1 MLESKR
7 PTPPPDTHTIMI
19 KLTAPLLLALSFF
32 PSAHA
37 LAADHTE
44 NKAEGSILTK
54 NKNTNTESVKLKPK
68 FPISIDTQDSEIK
81 DMVEEYLPLITQQQE
96 EVLDKEQVG
105 FLAEEAPDNVKTML
119 RSKGYF
125 NSKVSLTEKNGGYTV
140 HITPGPRT
148 KIGNVSVAILGD
160 ILSDGN
166 LAEYYRNA
174 MSNWQQPVGSD
185 FNQDDWE
192 SSKTSVLSAVTRK
205 GYPLAKLGNTQATVN
220 PDTTTADLNVIVDS
234 NRPIFFGN
242 FEITGT
248 QRYPEQIVSGLA
260 RFQPGMPYDLD
271 LLLDLQQALEQNG
284 HYSGASVQ
292 ADFDHLQDDR
302 VPVKVSVTEVKRHK
316 LETGVRLDSEYGL
329 GGRIAYDH
337 YNLFNKGYIGSVVWD
352 MDKYETTLAAGIS
365 QPRNYRGKYWTTN
378 ISYNRSTTQNLEKRS
393 LSSGIWHVRDR
404 NGIDARL
411 GAEFLV
417 EDRKIPDTDYDLEK
431 SHATMLT
438 ASWKRQLLNSEL
450 RPENGYY
457 LDGKIGT
464 TLGKFLS
471 STVLTRA
478 SARAGYFFTPENK
491 KIGTFIIRGQAG
503 YTLARK
509 DAEVPSGL
517 MFRSGGASSVRGYE
531 LDSIGLAGP
540 NGSVLPERT
549 VFVGSLEYQLP
560 FTRTLSGAVFH
571 DMGDVSTN
579 FKHMTLKHGSGLG
592 VRWFSPLAPFS
603 FDIAYGHSDRKIR
616 WHISLGTRF

>member
-32 PSAHA
+32 PSVHA

-44 NKAEGSILTK
+44 DKAKGSILTK

-81 DMVEEYLPLITQQQE
+81 DMVEEHLPLITQQQE

-220 PDTTTADLNVIVDS
+220 PDTATADLNVIVDS
-234 NRPIFFGN
+234 NRPILFGN

-378 ISYNRSTTQNLEKRS
+378 VSYNRSTTQNLEKRS

-411 GAEFLV
+411 GVEFLV
-417 EDRKIPDTDYDLEK
+417 EDRKIPDTNYDLGK

-450 RPENGYY
+450 HPENGYY

-503 YTLARK
+503 YTVARK

-540 NGSVLPERT
+540 NGSVLPERA

>member
-7 PTPPPDTHTIMI
+7 PTPPPDTHTTMI

-81 DMVEEYLPLITQQQE
+81 DMIEEHLPLITQQQE

-140 HITPGPRT
+140 HIIPGPRT
-148 KIGNVSVAILGD
+148 KISNVSVAILGD

-174 MSNWQQPVGSD
+174 MSNWQQPVGGD

-220 PDTTTADLNVIVDS
+220 PDTATADLNVIVDS
-234 NRPIFFGN
+234 NRPILFGN

-260 RFQPGMPYDLD
+260 RFRPGMPYDLD

-378 ISYNRSTTQNLEKRS
+378 VSYNRSTTQNLEKRS

-411 GAEFLV
+411 GVEFLV
-417 EDRKIPDTDYDLEK
+417 EDRKIPDPDYDLGK

-450 RPENGYY
+450 HPENGYY

-503 YTLARK
+503 YTVARK

-540 NGSVLPERT
+540 NGSVLPERA

-603 FDIAYGHSDRKIR
+603 FDIAYGHSDKKIR

>member
-19 KLTAPLLLALSFF
+19 KLTTPLLLALSFF

-81 DMVEEYLPLITQQQE
+81 DMIEEHLPLITQQQE

-140 HITPGPRT
+140 HIIPGPRT
-148 KIGNVSVAILGD
+148 KISNVSVAILGD
-160 ILSDGN
+160 IFSDGN

-220 PDTTTADLNVIVDS
+220 PDTATADLNVIVDS
-234 NRPIFFGN
+234 NRPILFGN

-260 RFQPGMPYDLD
+260 RFRPGMPYDLD

-337 YNLFNKGYIGSVVWD
+337 YNLFNKGYIGSLVWD

-378 ISYNRSTTQNLEKRS
+378 VSYNRSTTQNLEKRS

-411 GAEFLV
+411 GVEFLV
-417 EDRKIPDTDYDLEK
+417 EDQKIPDTDYDLGK

-450 RPENGYY
+450 HPENGYY

-503 YTLARK
+503 YTVARK

-531 LDSIGLAGP
+531 LDSIGLTGP
-540 NGSVLPERT
+540 NGSVLPERA

-603 FDIAYGHSDRKIR
+603 FDIAYGHSDKKIR

>member
-19 KLTAPLLLALSFF
+19 KLTTPLLLALSFF
-32 PSAHA
+32 PSVHA

-81 DMVEEYLPLITQQQE
+81 DMIEEHLPLITQQQE

-140 HITPGPRT
+140 HIIPGPRT
-148 KIGNVSVAILGD
+148 KISNVSVAILGD

-220 PDTTTADLNVIVDS
+220 PDTATADLNVIVDS
-234 NRPIFFGN
+234 NRPILFGN

-378 ISYNRSTTQNLEKRS
+378 VSYNRSTTQNLEKRS

-411 GAEFLV
+411 GVEFLV
-417 EDRKIPDTDYDLEK
+417 EDRKIPDTDYDLGK

-450 RPENGYY
+450 HPENGYY

-503 YTLARK
+503 YTVARK

-540 NGSVLPERT
+540 NGSVLPERA

>member
-1 MLESKR
+1 MH
-7 PTPPPDTHTIMI
+7 DTRTMMI
-19 KLTAPLLLALSFF
+19 KPTALLLPALFFF
-32 PSAHA
+32 PHA
-37 LAADHTE
+37 YTPAADLSE
-44 NKAEGSILTK
+44 NKAAGFTLFK
-54 NKNTNTESVKLKPK
+54 NKSPDTESVKLKPK
-68 FPISIDTQDSEIK
+68 FPVRIDTQDSEIK
-81 DMVEEYLPLITQQQE
+81 DMVEEHLPLITQQQE
-96 EVLDKEQVG
+96 EVLDKEQTG

-125 NSKVSLTEKNGGYTV
+125 SSKVSLTEKDGAYTV
-140 HITPGPRT
+140 HIIPGPRT
-148 KIGNVSVAILGD
+148 KIANVGVAILGD

-174 MSNWQQPVGSD
+174 MENWQQPVGSD
-185 FNQDDWE
+185 FDQDSWE
-192 SSKTSVLSAVTRK
+192 NSKTSVLGAVTRK
-205 GYPLAKLGNTQATVN
+205 GYPLAKLGNTRAAVN
-220 PDTTTADLNVIVDS
+220 PDTATADLNVVVDS
-234 NRPIFFGN
+234 GRPIAFGD

-260 RFQPGMPYDLD
+260 RFRPGTPYDLD
-271 LLLDLQQALEQNG
+271 LLLDFQQALEQNG

-292 ADFDHLQDDR
+292 ADFDRLQGDR

-316 LETGVRLDSEYGL
+316 LETGIRLDSEYGL
-329 GGRIAYDH
+329 GGKIAYDY

-365 QPRNYRGKYWTTN
+365 QPRNYRGKYWTSN
-378 ISYNRSTTQNLEKRS
+378 VSYNRSTTQNLEKRAF
-393 LSSGIWHVRDR
+393 SSGIWYVRDR
-404 NGIDARL
+404 AGIDARL
-411 GAEFLV
+411 GAEFLA
-417 EDRKIPDTDYDLEK
+417 EGRKIPGSDVNLGN

-438 ASWKRQLLNSEL
+438 ASWKRQLLNNAL
-450 RPENGYY
+450 HPENGYY

-464 TLGKFLS
+464 TLGTFLS
-471 STVLTRA
+471 STALIRA

-491 KIGTFIIRGQAG
+491 KLGTFIIRGQAG
-503 YTLARK
+503 YTVAR
-509 DAEVPSGL
+509 DNADVPSGL

-540 NGSVLPERT
+540 NGSVLPERALL
-549 VFVGSLEYQLP
+549 VGSLEYQLP

-571 DMGDVSTN
+571 DMGDAAAN
-579 FKHMTLKHGSGLG
+579 FKRMELKHGSGLG

-603 FDIAYGHSDRKIR
+603 FDIAYGHSDKKIR

>member
-32 PSAHA
+32 PSVHA

-44 NKAEGSILTK
+44 NKAKGSILTK
-54 NKNTNTESVKLKPK
+54 NKNTDTESVKLKPK

-81 DMVEEYLPLITQQQE
+81 DMIEEHLPLITQQQE

-125 NSKVSLTEKNGGYTV
+125 NSKVSLKEKNGGYTV
-140 HITPGPRT
+140 HIIPGPRT
-148 KIGNVSVAILGD
+148 KISNVSVAILGD

-220 PDTTTADLNVIVDS
+220 PDTATADLNVIVDS
-234 NRPIFFGN
+234 NRPILFGN

-337 YNLFNKGYIGSVVWD
+337 YNLFNKGYIGSLVWD

-378 ISYNRSTTQNLEKRS
+378 VSYNRSTTQNLEKRS

-411 GAEFLV
+411 GVEFLV
-417 EDRKIPDTDYDLEK
+417 EDRKIPDTDYDLGK

-450 RPENGYY
+450 HPENGYY

-503 YTLARK
+503 YTVARK

-540 NGSVLPERT
+540 NGSVLPERA
-549 VFVGSLEYQLP
+549 VFVSSLEYQLP

>member
-7 PTPPPDTHTIMI
+7 PTPPSDTHTIMI
-19 KLTAPLLLALSFF
+19 KLTTPLLLALSFF

-44 NKAEGSILTK
+44 NKAGGSILTK

-81 DMVEEYLPLITQQQE
+81 DMIEEHLPLITQQQE

-125 NSKVSLTEKNGGYTV
+125 NSKVSLTEKNGGYTI
-140 HITPGPRT
+140 HIIPGPRT
-148 KIGNVSVAILGD
+148 KISNVSVAILGD

-220 PDTTTADLNVIVDS
+220 PDTSTADLNVIVDS
-234 NRPIFFGN
+234 NRPILFGN

-337 YNLFNKGYIGSVVWD
+337 YNLFNKGYIGSLVWD

-378 ISYNRSTTQNLEKRS
+378 VSYNRSTTQNLEKRS

-411 GAEFLV
+411 GVEFLV
-417 EDRKIPDTDYDLEK
+417 EDRKIPDTDYDLGK

-450 RPENGYY
+450 HPENGYY

-503 YTLARK
+503 YTVARK

-540 NGSVLPERT
+540 NGSVLPERA

>member
-19 KLTAPLLLALSFF
+19 KLTTPLLLALSFF

-81 DMVEEYLPLITQQQE
+81 DMIEEHLPLITQQQE

-140 HITPGPRT
+140 HIIPGPRT
-148 KIGNVSVAILGD
+148 KISNVSVAILGD

-174 MSNWQQPVGSD
+174 MSNWQQPVGGD

-220 PDTTTADLNVIVDS
+220 PDTATADLNVIVDS
-234 NRPIFFGN
+234 NRPILFGN

-378 ISYNRSTTQNLEKRS
+378 VSYNRSTTQNLEKRS

-411 GAEFLV
+411 GVEFLV
-417 EDRKIPDTDYDLEK
+417 EDRKIPDTDYDLGK

-450 RPENGYY
+450 HPENGYY

-503 YTLARK
+503 YTVARK

-540 NGSVLPERT
+540 NGSVLPERA

>member
-1 MLESKR
+1 
-7 PTPPPDTHTIMI
+7 
-19 KLTAPLLLALSFF
+19 
-32 PSAHA
+32 
-37 LAADHTE
+37 
-44 NKAEGSILTK
+44 
-54 NKNTNTESVKLKPK
+54 
-68 FPISIDTQDSEIK
+68 
-81 DMVEEYLPLITQQQE
+81 
-96 EVLDKEQVG
+96 
-105 FLAEEAPDNVKTML
+105 
-119 RSKGYF
+119 
-125 NSKVSLTEKNGGYTV
+125 
-140 HITPGPRT
+140 
-148 KIGNVSVAILGD
+148 
-160 ILSDGN
+160 
-166 LAEYYRNA
+166 

-220 PDTTTADLNVIVDS
+220 PDTATADLNVIVDS
-234 NRPIFFGN
+234 NRPILFGN

-378 ISYNRSTTQNLEKRS
+378 VSYNRSTTQNLEKRS

-411 GAEFLV
+411 GVEFLV
-417 EDRKIPDTDYDLEK
+417 EDRKIPDTDYDLGK

-450 RPENGYY
+450 HPENGYY

-503 YTLARK
+503 YTVARK

-540 NGSVLPERT
+540 NGSVLPERA

>member
-1 MLESKR
+1 MLESTR

-81 DMVEEYLPLITQQQE
+81 DMIEEHLPLITQQQE

-140 HITPGPRT
+140 HIIPGPRT

-220 PDTTTADLNVIVDS
+220 PDTATADLNVIVDS
-234 NRPIFFGN
+234 NRPILFGN

-260 RFQPGMPYDLD
+260 RFRPGMPYDLD

-378 ISYNRSTTQNLEKRS
+378 VSYNRSTTQNLEKRS

-411 GAEFLV
+411 GVEFLV
-417 EDRKIPDTDYDLEK
+417 EDRKIPDTDYDLGK

-450 RPENGYY
+450 HPENGYY

-503 YTLARK
+503 YTVARK

-540 NGSVLPERT
+540 NGSVLPERA

>member
-32 PSAHA
+32 PSVHA
-37 LAADHTE
+37 LAADHAE

-54 NKNTNTESVKLKPK
+54 NKNTDTESVKLKPK

-81 DMVEEYLPLITQQQE
+81 DMIEEHLPLITQQQE

-140 HITPGPRT
+140 HIIPGPRT
-148 KIGNVSVAILGD
+148 KISNVSVAILGD

-174 MSNWQQPVGSD
+174 MSNWQQPVGGD

-220 PDTTTADLNVIVDS
+220 PDTATADLNVIVDS
-234 NRPIFFGN
+234 NRPILFGD

-260 RFQPGMPYDLD
+260 RFRPGMPYDLD

-302 VPVKVSVTEVKRHK
+302 VPVKISVTEVKRHK

-337 YNLFNKGYIGSVVWD
+337 YNLFNKGYIGSIVWD

-378 ISYNRSTTQNLEKRS
+378 VSYNRSTTQNLEKRS

-411 GAEFLV
+411 GVEFLI
-417 EDRKIPDTDYDLEK
+417 EDRKIPDTDYDLGK

-450 RPENGYY
+450 HPENGYY

-503 YTLARK
+503 YTVARK

-540 NGSVLPERT
+540 NGSVLPERA

>member
-19 KLTAPLLLALSFF
+19 KLTTPLLLALSFF

-81 DMVEEYLPLITQQQE
+81 DMIEEHLPLITQQQE

-140 HITPGPRT
+140 HIIPGPRT
-148 KIGNVSVAILGD
+148 KISNVSVAILGD

-220 PDTTTADLNVIVDS
+220 PDTTTADLNIIVDS
-234 NRPIFFGN
+234 NRPILFGN

-378 ISYNRSTTQNLEKRS
+378 VSYNRSTTQNLEKRS

-411 GAEFLV
+411 GVEFLV
-417 EDRKIPDTDYDLEK
+417 EDRKIPDTDYDLGK

-450 RPENGYY
+450 HPENGYY

-503 YTLARK
+503 YTVARK

-540 NGSVLPERT
+540 NGSVLPERA

>member
-19 KLTAPLLLALSFF
+19 KLTIPLLLALSFF

-81 DMVEEYLPLITQQQE
+81 DMIEEHLPLITQQQE

-140 HITPGPRT
+140 HIIPGPRT
-148 KIGNVSVAILGD
+148 KISNVSVAILGD

-205 GYPLAKLGNTQATVN
+205 GYPLAKIGNTQATVN
-220 PDTTTADLNVIVDS
+220 PDTSTADLNVIVDS
-234 NRPIFFGN
+234 NRPILFGN

-378 ISYNRSTTQNLEKRS
+378 VSYNRSTTQNLEKRS

-411 GAEFLV
+411 GVEFLV
-417 EDRKIPDTDYDLEK
+417 EDRKIPDTDYDLGK

-450 RPENGYY
+450 HPENGYY

-503 YTLARK
+503 YTVARK

-540 NGSVLPERT
+540 NGSVLPERA

-603 FDIAYGHSDRKIR
+603 FDIAYGHNDRKIR

>member
-19 KLTAPLLLALSFF
+19 KLTTPLLLALSFF

-81 DMVEEYLPLITQQQE
+81 DMVEEHLPLITQQQE

-140 HITPGPRT
+140 HIIPGPRT
-148 KIGNVSVAILGD
+148 KISNVSVAILGD

-234 NRPIFFGN
+234 NRPILFGN

-378 ISYNRSTTQNLEKRS
+378 VSYNRSTTQNLEKRS

-411 GAEFLV
+411 GVEFLV
-417 EDRKIPDTDYDLEK
+417 EDRKIPDTDYDLGK
-431 SHATMLT
+431 SHTTMLT

-450 RPENGYY
+450 HPENGYY

-503 YTLARK
+503 YTVARK

-531 LDSIGLAGP
+531 LDSIGLTGP
-540 NGSVLPERT
+540 NGSVLPERA

>member
-7 PTPPPDTHTIMI
+7 PTLPPDTHTIMI
-19 KLTAPLLLALSFF
+19 KLTTPLLLALSFF

-44 NKAEGSILTK
+44 DKAKGSILTK
-54 NKNTNTESVKLKPK
+54 NKNTDTESVKLKPK

-81 DMVEEYLPLITQQQE
+81 DMIEEHLPLITQQQE

-140 HITPGPRT
+140 HIIPGPRT
-148 KIGNVSVAILGD
+148 KISNVSVAILGD

-174 MSNWQQPVGSD
+174 MSNWQQPVGGD

-220 PDTTTADLNVIVDS
+220 PDTATADLNVIVDS
-234 NRPIFFGN
+234 NRPILFGN

-337 YNLFNKGYIGSVVWD
+337 YNIFNKGYIGSVVWD

-378 ISYNRSTTQNLEKRS
+378 VSYNRSTTQNLEKRS
-393 LSSGIWHVRDR
+393 LSSGIWHVRDS

-411 GAEFLV
+411 GVEFLV
-417 EDRKIPDTDYDLEK
+417 EDRKIPDTDYDLGK

-450 RPENGYY
+450 HPENGYY

-503 YTLARK
+503 YTVARK

-540 NGSVLPERT
+540 NGSVLPERA

>member
-19 KLTAPLLLALSFF
+19 KLPAPLLLALSFF
-32 PSAHA
+32 PSVHA

-81 DMVEEYLPLITQQQE
+81 DMIEEHLPLITQQQE

-125 NSKVSLTEKNGGYTV
+125 SSKVSLTEKDGAYTV

-148 KIGNVSVAILGD
+148 KIANVGVAILGD

-174 MSNWQQPVGSD
+174 MENWQQPVGSD
-185 FNQDDWE
+185 FDQDSWE
-192 SSKTSVLSAVTRK
+192 NSKTSVLGAVTRK
-205 GYPLAKLGNTQATVN
+205 GYPLAKLGNTRAAVN
-220 PDTTTADLNVIVDS
+220 PDTATADLNVVVDS
-234 NRPIFFGN
+234 GRPILFGN

-271 LLLDLQQALEQNG
+271 LLLDFQQALEQNG

-292 ADFDHLQDDR
+292 ADFDRLQGDR

-316 LETGVRLDSEYGL
+316 LETGIRLDSKYGL
-329 GGRIAYDH
+329 GGKIAYDY

-365 QPRNYRGKYWTTN
+365 QPRNYRGKYWTSN
-378 ISYNRSTTQNLEKRS
+378 VSYNRSTTQNLEKRAF
-393 LSSGIWHVRDR
+393 SSGIWYVRDR
-404 NGIDARL
+404 AGIDARL
-411 GAEFLV
+411 GAEFLA
-417 EDRKIPDTDYDLEK
+417 EGRKIPGSDVNLGN

-438 ASWKRQLLNSEL
+438 ASWKRQLLNNAL
-450 RPENGYY
+450 HPENGYY

-464 TLGKFLS
+464 TLGTFLS
-471 STVLTRA
+471 STALIRA

-491 KIGTFIIRGQAG
+491 KLGTFIIRGQAG
-503 YTLARK
+503 YTVAR
-509 DAEVPSGL
+509 DNADVPSGL

-540 NGSVLPERT
+540 NGSVLPERALL
-549 VFVGSLEYQLP
+549 VGSLEYQLP

-571 DMGDVSTN
+571 DMGDAAAN
-579 FKHMTLKHGSGLG
+579 FKRMELKHGSGLG

-603 FDIAYGHSDRKIR
+603 FDIAYGHSDKKIR

>member
-1 MLESKR
+1 
-7 PTPPPDTHTIMI
+7 MI

-54 NKNTNTESVKLKPK
+54 NKNTDTESVKLKPK

-81 DMVEEYLPLITQQQE
+81 DMIEEHLPLITQQQE

-140 HITPGPRT
+140 HIIPGPRT
-148 KIGNVSVAILGD
+148 KISNVSVAILGD

-166 LAEYYRNA
+166 LTEYYRNA

-220 PDTTTADLNVIVDS
+220 PDTATADLNVIVDS
-234 NRPIFFGN
+234 NRPILFGN

-260 RFQPGMPYDLD
+260 RFRPGMPYDLD

-292 ADFDHLQDDR
+292 ADFDHLQDNR

-337 YNLFNKGYIGSVVWD
+337 YNLFNKGYIGSIVWD

-378 ISYNRSTTQNLEKRS
+378 VSYNRSTTQNLEKRS

-411 GAEFLV
+411 GVEFLV
-417 EDRKIPDTDYDLEK
+417 EDQKIPNTDYDLGK

-450 RPENGYY
+450 HPENGYY

-503 YTLARK
+503 YTVARK

-531 LDSIGLAGP
+531 LDSIGLTGP
-540 NGSVLPERT
+540 NGSVLPERA

>member
-1 MLESKR
+1 
-7 PTPPPDTHTIMI
+7 MI

-81 DMVEEYLPLITQQQE
+81 DMIEEHLPLITQQQE

-140 HITPGPRT
+140 HIIPGPRT
-148 KIGNVSVAILGD
+148 KISNVSVAILGD

-220 PDTTTADLNVIVDS
+220 PDTATADLNVIVDS
-234 NRPIFFGN
+234 NRPILFGN

-260 RFQPGMPYDLD
+260 RFRPGMPYDLD

-378 ISYNRSTTQNLEKRS
+378 VSYNRSTTQNLEKRS

-411 GAEFLV
+411 GVEFLV
-417 EDRKIPDTDYDLEK
+417 EDRKIPDTDYDLGK

-450 RPENGYY
+450 HPENGYY

-503 YTLARK
+503 YTVARK

-540 NGSVLPERT
+540 NGSVLPERA

>member
-7 PTPPPDTHTIMI
+7 PIPPPDTHTIMI
-19 KLTAPLLLALSFF
+19 KLTTPLLLALSFF

-81 DMVEEYLPLITQQQE
+81 DMIEEHLPLITQQQE

-140 HITPGPRT
+140 HIIPGPRT
-148 KIGNVSVAILGD
+148 KISNVSVAILGD

-174 MSNWQQPVGSD
+174 MSNWQQPVGGD

-220 PDTTTADLNVIVDS
+220 PDTATADLNVIVDS
-234 NRPIFFGN
+234 NRPILFGN

-260 RFQPGMPYDLD
+260 RFRPGMPYDLD

-378 ISYNRSTTQNLEKRS
+378 VSYNRSTTQNLEKRS

-411 GAEFLV
+411 GVEFLV
-417 EDRKIPDTDYDLEK
+417 EDRKIPDTNYDLGK

-450 RPENGYY
+450 HPENGYY

-503 YTLARK
+503 YTVARK

-540 NGSVLPERT
+540 NGSVLPERA

>member
-19 KLTAPLLLALSFF
+19 KLTTPLLLALSFF

-81 DMVEEYLPLITQQQE
+81 DMIEEHLPLITQQQE

-140 HITPGPRT
+140 HIIPGPRT
-148 KIGNVSVAILGD
+148 KISNVSVAILGD

-220 PDTTTADLNVIVDS
+220 PDTATADLNVIVDS
-234 NRPIFFGN
+234 NRPILFGN

-378 ISYNRSTTQNLEKRS
+378 VSYNRSTTQNLEKRS

-411 GAEFLV
+411 GVEFLV
-417 EDRKIPDTDYDLEK
+417 EDRKIPDTDYDLGK

-450 RPENGYY
+450 HPENGYY

-478 SARAGYFFTPENK
+478 AARVGYFFTPENK

-503 YTLARK
+503 YTVARK

-540 NGSVLPERT
+540 NGSVLPERA

>member
-7 PTPPPDTHTIMI
+7 PTPPSDTHTIMI
-19 KLTAPLLLALSFF
+19 KLTTPLLLALSFF

-81 DMVEEYLPLITQQQE
+81 DMIEEHLPLITQQQE

-140 HITPGPRT
+140 HIIPGPRT
-148 KIGNVSVAILGD
+148 KISNVSVAILGD

-174 MSNWQQPVGSD
+174 MSNWQQPVGGD

-220 PDTTTADLNVIVDS
+220 PDTSTADLNVIVDS
-234 NRPIFFGN
+234 NRPILFGN

-260 RFQPGMPYDLD
+260 RFRPGMPYDLD

-337 YNLFNKGYIGSVVWD
+337 YNLFNKGYICSVVWD

-378 ISYNRSTTQNLEKRS
+378 VSYNRSTTQNLEKRS

-411 GAEFLV
+411 GVEFLV
-417 EDRKIPDTDYDLEK
+417 EDRKIPDTDYDLGK

-450 RPENGYY
+450 HPENGYY

-503 YTLARK
+503 YTVARK

-540 NGSVLPERT
+540 NGSVLPERA

>member
-19 KLTAPLLLALSFF
+19 KLTTPLLLALSFF

-81 DMVEEYLPLITQQQE
+81 DMIEEHLPLITQQQE

-140 HITPGPRT
+140 HIIPGPRT
-148 KIGNVSVAILGD
+148 KISNVSVAILGD

-220 PDTTTADLNVIVDS
+220 PDTATADLNVIVDS
-234 NRPIFFGN
+234 NRPILFGN

-337 YNLFNKGYIGSVVWD
+337 YNLFNKGYIGSLVWD

-378 ISYNRSTTQNLEKRS
+378 VSYNRSTTQNLEKRS

-411 GAEFLV
+411 GVEFLV
-417 EDRKIPDTDYDLEK
+417 EDRKIPDTDYDLGK

-450 RPENGYY
+450 HPENGYY

-503 YTLARK
+503 YTVARK

-517 MFRSGGASSVRGYE
+517 MFRSGGSSSVRGYE

-540 NGSVLPERT
+540 NGSVLPERA

>member
-19 KLTAPLLLALSFF
+19 KLTTPLLLALSFF

-81 DMVEEYLPLITQQQE
+81 DMIEEHLPLITQQQE

-140 HITPGPRT
+140 HIIPGPRT
-148 KIGNVSVAILGD
+148 KISNVSVAILGD

-174 MSNWQQPVGSD
+174 MSNWQQPVGGD

-220 PDTTTADLNVIVDS
+220 PDTATADLNVIVDS
-234 NRPIFFGN
+234 NRPILFGN

-260 RFQPGMPYDLD
+260 RFRPGMPYDLD

-292 ADFDHLQDDR
+292 ADFDHLQDNR

-337 YNLFNKGYIGSVVWD
+337 YNLFNKGYIGSLVWD

-378 ISYNRSTTQNLEKRS
+378 VSYNRSTTQNLEKRS

-411 GAEFLV
+411 GVEFLV
-417 EDRKIPDTDYDLEK
+417 EDRKIPDTDYDLGK
-431 SHATMLT
+431 SHTTMLT

-450 RPENGYY
+450 HPENGYY

-503 YTLARK
+503 YTVARK

-540 NGSVLPERT
+540 NGSVLPERA

>member
-54 NKNTNTESVKLKPK
+54 NKNTDTESVKLKPK

-81 DMVEEYLPLITQQQE
+81 DMIEEHLPLITQQQE

-140 HITPGPRT
+140 HIIPGPRT
-148 KIGNVSVAILGD
+148 KISNVSVAILGD

-220 PDTTTADLNVIVDS
+220 PDTATADLNVIVDS
-234 NRPIFFGN
+234 NRPILFGN

-337 YNLFNKGYIGSVVWD
+337 YNLFNKGYIGSIVWD

-378 ISYNRSTTQNLEKRS
+378 VSYNRSTTQNLEKRS

-411 GAEFLV
+411 GVEFLV
-417 EDRKIPDTDYDLEK
+417 EDRKIPDTDYDLGK

-450 RPENGYY
+450 HPENGYY

-471 STVLTRA
+471 STILTRA
-478 SARAGYFFTPENK
+478 AARVGYFFTPENK

-503 YTLARK
+503 YTVARK

-540 NGSVLPERT
+540 NGSVLPERA

>member
-7 PTPPPDTHTIMI
+7 PTLPPDTHTIMI
-19 KLTAPLLLALSFF
+19 KLTTPLLLALSFF

-44 NKAEGSILTK
+44 DKAKGSILTK
-54 NKNTNTESVKLKPK
+54 NKNTDTESVKLKPK

-81 DMVEEYLPLITQQQE
+81 DMIEEHLPLITQQQE

-140 HITPGPRT
+140 HIIPGPRT
-148 KIGNVSVAILGD
+148 KISNVSVAILGD

-174 MSNWQQPVGSD
+174 MSNWQQPVGGD

-220 PDTTTADLNVIVDS
+220 PDTATADLNVIVDS
-234 NRPIFFGN
+234 NRPILFGN

-378 ISYNRSTTQNLEKRS
+378 VSYNRSTTQNLEKRS

-411 GAEFLV
+411 GVEFLV
-417 EDRKIPDTDYDLEK
+417 EDRKIPDTDYDLGK

-450 RPENGYY
+450 HPENGYY

-464 TLGKFLS
+464 TLGTFLS
-471 STVLTRA
+471 STALIRA

-491 KIGTFIIRGQAG
+491 KLGTFIIRGQAG
-503 YTLARK
+503 YTVARK

-540 NGSVLPERT
+540 NGSVLPERA

>member
-7 PTPPPDTHTIMI
+7 PTPPSDTHTIMI
-19 KLTAPLLLALSFF
+19 KLTTPLLLALSFF

-54 NKNTNTESVKLKPK
+54 NKNTDTESVKLKPK

-81 DMVEEYLPLITQQQE
+81 DMIEEHLPLITQQQE

-140 HITPGPRT
+140 HIIPGPRT
-148 KIGNVSVAILGD
+148 KISNVSVAILGD

-174 MSNWQQPVGSD
+174 MSNWQQPVGGD

-220 PDTTTADLNVIVDS
+220 PDTATADLNVIVDS
-234 NRPIFFGN
+234 NRPILFGN

-378 ISYNRSTTQNLEKRS
+378 VSYNRSTTQNLEKRS

-411 GAEFLV
+411 GVEFLV

-450 RPENGYY
+450 HPENGYY

-503 YTLARK
+503 YTVARK

-540 NGSVLPERT
+540 NGSVLPERA

>member
-54 NKNTNTESVKLKPK
+54 NKNTDTESVKLKPK

-81 DMVEEYLPLITQQQE
+81 DMIEEHLPLITQQQE

-140 HITPGPRT
+140 HIIPGPRT
-148 KIGNVSVAILGD
+148 KISNVSVAILGD

-220 PDTTTADLNVIVDS
+220 PDTATADLNVIVDS
-234 NRPIFFGN
+234 NRPILFGN

-378 ISYNRSTTQNLEKRS
+378 VSYNRSTTQNLEKRS

-411 GAEFLV
+411 GVEFLV
-417 EDRKIPDTDYDLEK
+417 EDRKIPDTDYDLGK

-450 RPENGYY
+450 HPENGYY

-503 YTLARK
+503 YTVARK

-531 LDSIGLAGP
+531 LDSIGLTGP
-540 NGSVLPERT
+540 NGSVLPERA

>member
-19 KLTAPLLLALSFF
+19 KLTTPLLLALSFF

-54 NKNTNTESVKLKPK
+54 NKTTNTESVKLKPK

-81 DMVEEYLPLITQQQE
+81 DMIEEHLPLITQQQE

-140 HITPGPRT
+140 HIIPGPRT
-148 KIGNVSVAILGD
+148 KISNVSVAILGD

-220 PDTTTADLNVIVDS
+220 PDTSTADLNVIVDS
-234 NRPIFFGN
+234 NRPILFGN

-337 YNLFNKGYIGSVVWD
+337 YNLFNKGYIGSLVWD

-378 ISYNRSTTQNLEKRS
+378 VSYNRSTTQNLEKRS

-411 GAEFLV
+411 GVEFLV
-417 EDRKIPDTDYDLEK
+417 EDRKIPDTDYDLGK

-450 RPENGYY
+450 HPENGYY

-503 YTLARK
+503 YTVARK

-540 NGSVLPERT
+540 NGSVLPERA

-571 DMGDVSTN
+571 DMGDVSNN

-592 VRWFSPLAPFS
+592 VRWFSPLAPFA

>member
-19 KLTAPLLLALSFF
+19 KLTTPLLLALSFF

-81 DMVEEYLPLITQQQE
+81 DMIEEHLPLITQQQE

-140 HITPGPRT
+140 HIIPGPRT
-148 KIGNVSVAILGD
+148 KISNVSVAILGD

-220 PDTTTADLNVIVDS
+220 PDTATADLNVIVDS
-234 NRPIFFGN
+234 NRPILFGN

-337 YNLFNKGYIGSVVWD
+337 YNLFNKGYIGSVIWD

-378 ISYNRSTTQNLEKRS
+378 VSYNRSTTQNLEKRS

-411 GAEFLV
+411 GVEFLV
-417 EDRKIPDTDYDLEK
+417 EDQKIPDTDYDLGK

-450 RPENGYY
+450 HPENGYY

-503 YTLARK
+503 YTVARK

-540 NGSVLPERT
+540 NGSVLPERA

-571 DMGDVSTN
+571 DMGDISTN

-603 FDIAYGHSDRKIR
+603 FDLAYGHSDRKIR

>member
-19 KLTAPLLLALSFF
+19 KLTTPLLLALSFF

-81 DMVEEYLPLITQQQE
+81 DMIEEHLPLIMQQQE
-96 EVLDKEQVG
+96 LVLDKEQVG

-140 HITPGPRT
+140 HIIPGPRT
-148 KIGNVSVAILGD
+148 KISNVSVAILGD

-220 PDTTTADLNVIVDS
+220 PDTATADLNVIVDS
-234 NRPIFFGN
+234 NRPILFGN

-378 ISYNRSTTQNLEKRS
+378 VSYNRSTTQNLEKRS

-411 GAEFLV
+411 GVEFLV
-417 EDRKIPDTDYDLEK
+417 EDRKIPDTDYDLGK

-450 RPENGYY
+450 HPENGYY

-503 YTLARK
+503 YTVARK

-540 NGSVLPERT
+540 NGSVLPERA

-560 FTRTLSGAVFH
+560 FTRTLAGAVFH

>member
-32 PSAHA
+32 PSVHA

-44 NKAEGSILTK
+44 NKAKGSILTK
-54 NKNTNTESVKLKPK
+54 NKNTDTESVKLKPK

-81 DMVEEYLPLITQQQE
+81 DMIEEHLPLITQQQE

-140 HITPGPRT
+140 HIIPGPRT
-148 KIGNVSVAILGD
+148 KISNVSVAILGD

-174 MSNWQQPVGSD
+174 MSNWQQPVGGN

-220 PDTTTADLNVIVDS
+220 PDTATADLNVIVDS
-234 NRPIFFGN
+234 NRPILFGN

-302 VPVKVSVTEVKRHK
+302 IPVKVSVTEVKRHK

-337 YNLFNKGYIGSVVWD
+337 YNLFNKGYIGSLVWD

-378 ISYNRSTTQNLEKRS
+378 VSYNRSTTQNLEKRS

-411 GAEFLV
+411 GVEFLV
-417 EDRKIPDTDYDLEK
+417 EDRKIPDTDYDLGK

-450 RPENGYY
+450 HPENGYY

-478 SARAGYFFTPENK
+478 AARVGYFFTPENK

-503 YTLARK
+503 YTVARK

-531 LDSIGLAGP
+531 LDSIGLTGP
-540 NGSVLPERT
+540 NGSVLPERA

>member
-32 PSAHA
+32 PSVHA

-81 DMVEEYLPLITQQQE
+81 DMIEEHLPLITQQQE

-140 HITPGPRT
+140 HIIPGPRT
-148 KIGNVSVAILGD
+148 KISNVSVAILGD

-174 MSNWQQPVGSD
+174 MSNWQQPVGGN

-220 PDTTTADLNVIVDS
+220 PDTATADLNVIVNS
-234 NRPIFFGN
+234 NRPILFGN

-260 RFQPGMPYDLD
+260 RFRPGMPYDLD

-292 ADFDHLQDDR
+292 ADFDHLQDNR

-337 YNLFNKGYIGSVVWD
+337 YNLFNKGYIGSLVWD

-378 ISYNRSTTQNLEKRS
+378 VSYNRSTTQNLEKRS

-411 GAEFLV
+411 GVEFLV
-417 EDRKIPDTDYDLEK
+417 EDRKIPDTDYDLGK

-450 RPENGYY
+450 HPENGYY

-503 YTLARK
+503 YTVARK

-540 NGSVLPERT
+540 NGSVLPERA

>member
-7 PTPPPDTHTIMI
+7 PTLPPDTHTIMI
-19 KLTAPLLLALSFF
+19 KLTTPLLLALSFF

-44 NKAEGSILTK
+44 DKAKGSILTK
-54 NKNTNTESVKLKPK
+54 NKNTDTESVKLKPK

-81 DMVEEYLPLITQQQE
+81 DMIEEHLPLITQQQE

-140 HITPGPRT
+140 HIIPGPRI
-148 KIGNVSVAILGD
+148 KISNVSVAILGD

-220 PDTTTADLNVIVDS
+220 PDTATADLNVIVDS
-234 NRPIFFGN
+234 NRPILFGN

-378 ISYNRSTTQNLEKRS
+378 VSYNRSTTQNLEKRS
-393 LSSGIWHVRDR
+393 LSSGIWHVGDR

-411 GAEFLV
+411 GVEFLV
-417 EDRKIPDTDYDLEK
+417 EDRKIPDTDYDLGK

-450 RPENGYY
+450 HPENGYY

-503 YTLARK
+503 YTVARK

-540 NGSVLPERT
+540 NGSVLPERA

>member
-54 NKNTNTESVKLKPK
+54 NKNTDTESVKLKPK

-81 DMVEEYLPLITQQQE
+81 DMIEEHLPLITQQQE

-140 HITPGPRT
+140 HIIPGPRT
-148 KIGNVSVAILGD
+148 KISNVSVAILGD

-220 PDTTTADLNVIVDS
+220 PDTATADLNVIVDS
-234 NRPIFFGN
+234 NRPILFGN

-337 YNLFNKGYIGSVVWD
+337 YNLFNKGYIGSIVWD

-378 ISYNRSTTQNLEKRS
+378 VSYNRSTTQNLEKRS

-411 GAEFLV
+411 GVEFLV
-417 EDRKIPDTDYDLEK
+417 EDRKIPDTDYDLGK

-450 RPENGYY
+450 HPENGYY

-503 YTLARK
+503 YTVARK

-540 NGSVLPERT
+540 NGSVLPERA

>member
-1 MLESKR
+1 
-7 PTPPPDTHTIMI
+7 MI

-32 PSAHA
+32 PSVHA

-54 NKNTNTESVKLKPK
+54 NKNTDTESVKLKPK

-81 DMVEEYLPLITQQQE
+81 DMIEEHLPLITQQQE

-140 HITPGPRT
+140 HIIPGPRT
-148 KIGNVSVAILGD
+148 KISNVSVAILGD

-220 PDTTTADLNVIVDS
+220 PDTATADLNVIVDS
-234 NRPIFFGN
+234 NRPILFGN

-260 RFQPGMPYDLD
+260 RFRPGMPYDLD

-337 YNLFNKGYIGSVVWD
+337 YNLFNKGYIGSLVWD

-378 ISYNRSTTQNLEKRS
+378 VSYNRSTTQNLEKRS

-411 GAEFLV
+411 GVEFLV
-417 EDRKIPDTDYDLEK
+417 EDRKIPDTDYDLGK
-431 SHATMLT
+431 SHTTMLT

-450 RPENGYY
+450 HPENGYY

-503 YTLARK
+503 YTVARK

-540 NGSVLPERT
+540 NGSVLPERA

>member
-7 PTPPPDTHTIMI
+7 PIPPPDTHTIMI

-68 FPISIDTQDSEIK
+68 FPINIDTQDSEIK
-81 DMVEEYLPLITQQQE
+81 DMIEEHLPLITQQQE

-140 HITPGPRT
+140 HIIPGPRT
-148 KIGNVSVAILGD
+148 KISNVSVAILGD

-234 NRPIFFGN
+234 NRPILFGN

-378 ISYNRSTTQNLEKRS
+378 VSYNRSTTQNLEKRS

-411 GAEFLV
+411 GVEFLV
-417 EDRKIPDTDYDLEK
+417 EDRKIPDTDYDLGK

-450 RPENGYY
+450 HPENGYY

-503 YTLARK
+503 YTVARK

-540 NGSVLPERT
+540 NGSVLPERA

>member
-32 PSAHA
+32 PSVHA

-54 NKNTNTESVKLKPK
+54 NKNTDTESVKLKPK

-81 DMVEEYLPLITQQQE
+81 DMIEEHLPLITQQQE

-140 HITPGPRT
+140 HIIPGPRT
-148 KIGNVSVAILGD
+148 KISNVSVAILGD

-220 PDTTTADLNVIVDS
+220 PDTATADLNVIVDS
-234 NRPIFFGN
+234 NRPILFGN

-260 RFQPGMPYDLD
+260 RFRPGMPYDLD

-292 ADFDHLQDDR
+292 ADFDHLQDNR
-302 VPVKVSVTEVKRHK
+302 VPVKISVTEVKRHK

-337 YNLFNKGYIGSVVWD
+337 YNLFNKGYIGSIVWD

-378 ISYNRSTTQNLEKRS
+378 VSYNRSTTQNLEKRS

-411 GAEFLV
+411 GVEFLV
-417 EDRKIPDTDYDLEK
+417 EDRKIPDTDYDLGK

-450 RPENGYY
+450 HPENGYY

-503 YTLARK
+503 YTVARK

-540 NGSVLPERT
+540 NGSVLPERA

-571 DMGDVSTN
+571 DMGDVSNN

>member
-7 PTPPPDTHTIMI
+7 PILPPDTHTIMI
-19 KLTAPLLLALSFF
+19 KLTTPLLLALSFF

-44 NKAEGSILTK
+44 DKAKGSILTK
-54 NKNTNTESVKLKPK
+54 NKNTDTESVKLKPK

-81 DMVEEYLPLITQQQE
+81 DMIEEHLPLITQQQE

-140 HITPGPRT
+140 HIIPGPRT
-148 KIGNVSVAILGD
+148 KISNVSVAILGD

-205 GYPLAKLGNTQATVN
+205 GYPLAKIGNTQATVN
-220 PDTTTADLNVIVDS
+220 PDTSTADLNVIVDS
-234 NRPIFFGN
+234 NRPILFGN

-260 RFQPGMPYDLD
+260 RFRPGMPYDLD

-378 ISYNRSTTQNLEKRS
+378 VSYNRSTTQNLEKRS

-411 GAEFLV
+411 GVEFLV
-417 EDRKIPDTDYDLEK
+417 EDRKIPDTDYDLGK

-450 RPENGYY
+450 HPENGYY

-503 YTLARK
+503 YTVARK

-540 NGSVLPERT
+540 NGSVLPERA

-571 DMGDVSTN
+571 DMGDVSNN

>member
-7 PTPPPDTHTIMI
+7 PTLPPDTHTIMI
-19 KLTAPLLLALSFF
+19 KLTTPLLLALSFF

-54 NKNTNTESVKLKPK
+54 NKNTDTESVKLKPK

-81 DMVEEYLPLITQQQE
+81 DMIEEHLPLITQQQE

-140 HITPGPRT
+140 HIIPGPRT
-148 KIGNVSVAILGD
+148 KISNVSVAILGD

-174 MSNWQQPVGSD
+174 MSNWQQPVGGG

-220 PDTTTADLNVIVDS
+220 PDTATADLNVIVDS
-234 NRPIFFGN
+234 NRPILFGN

-378 ISYNRSTTQNLEKRS
+378 VSYNRSTTQNLEKRS

-411 GAEFLV
+411 GVEFLV
-417 EDRKIPDTDYDLEK
+417 EDRKIPDTNYDLGK

-450 RPENGYY
+450 HPENGYY

-503 YTLARK
+503 YTVARK

-540 NGSVLPERT
+540 NGSVLPERA

>member
-32 PSAHA
+32 PSVHA

-44 NKAEGSILTK
+44 NKAKGSILTK
-54 NKNTNTESVKLKPK
+54 NKNTDTESVKLKPK

-81 DMVEEYLPLITQQQE
+81 DMIEEHLPLITQQQE

-140 HITPGPRT
+140 HIIPGPRT
-148 KIGNVSVAILGD
+148 KISNVSVAILGD

-174 MSNWQQPVGSD
+174 MSNWQQPVGGN

-220 PDTTTADLNVIVDS
+220 PDTATADLNVIVDS
-234 NRPIFFGN
+234 NRPILFGN

-337 YNLFNKGYIGSVVWD
+337 YNLFNKGYIGSIVWD

-378 ISYNRSTTQNLEKRS
+378 VSYNRSTTQNLEKRS

-411 GAEFLV
+411 GVEFLV
-417 EDRKIPDTDYDLEK
+417 EDQKIPDTDYDLGK

-450 RPENGYY
+450 HPENGYY

-503 YTLARK
+503 YTVARK

-531 LDSIGLAGP
+531 LDSIGLTGP
-540 NGSVLPERT
+540 NGSVLPERA